1 MKKVTNS
8 EKALN
13 ENALSGALITI
24 DKVNEQLYMC
34 DILLPLAKDNFCSIA
49 IDSFIV
55 ISFAVRSKRLF
66 ESLGNFVA
74 KYNKFYN
81 VYIFC

>member
-1 MKKVTNS
+1 MKKGANS

-13 ENALSGALITI
+13 KNALSEALISI
-24 DKVNEQLYMC
+24 DKVNEQVYMC
-34 DILLPLAKDNFCSIA
+34 DTLLPLEKDNFCSI
-49 IDSFIV
+49 DSFIV
-55 ISFAVRSKRLF
+55 FSFAVRSKRLF

-74 KYNKFYN
+74 KYNNFYN

>member
-34 DILLPLAKDNFCSIA
+34 DILLPLDKDNFCSI
-49 IDSFIV
+49 DSFIV
-55 ISFAVRSKRLF
+55 FSFAVRSKRLF
-66 ESLGNFVA
+66 ESLVNF
-74 KYNKFYN
+74 
-81 VYIFC
+81 